1 MLAFAFVAWLGV
13 SATAVAQFSLDG
25 RTQAGESL
33 PDSQLPVPVLPIPQA
48 DSPNTSAGNRGTAGR
63 AAVETNNQAV
73 QGVAPPTPMATPML
87 LVPAQPYAQPVVP
100 PGAGPQYYSTPS
112 PVTGA
117 IPGNG
122 TTVWP
127 PQGVLPQQVP
137 GLIPQSGQGG
147 YSIPVGPE
155 PPNGPLEV
163 ASQSHGQVVTV
174 LAQDV
179 DLRLV
184 LANLAQESRVNIVV
198 AENVTG
204 RVTTS
209 LRDVPLWHAL
219 DAILKVNGLVWSQQ
233 GEIIFVNRPN
243 LLASPSAG
251 SMPGQVLQVYDLNYV
266 AAVEVLEVVKGLL
279 SPAGRAFTHS
289 ADTASSRH
297 TRERLVVED
306 YSDRLHKIALYLQS
320 VDTPPRQVLIEA
332 NVLQV
337 TLGNDNR
344 HGVNLKALAKM
355 RGAHVDFESKGFAED
370 QSNPGF
376 TLGLDGNDLDAL
388 LECLK
393 SSSKVRT
400 LASPKV
406 LCVNGQEARMQ
417 IGSKFGYFVTT
428 TTQTSTLQNVN
439 FLDIGVVLRVK
450 PIIADDDKVLLTVE
464 PKVSGGRINP
474 TSKLPEEDTTEATT
488 TVLLPDG
495 RGMVIGGLIKE
506 VDNESRSWIP
516 WIGEKRFIGKL
527 FSKAGFKKERVEVII
542 ALTPH
547 IVPYGDPIHYR
558 EAEQYTRA
566 SGLPADWDSG
576 LSPELSGLPY
586 ELDSVVVEESH
597 VVAPIERVPT
607 NPSTRRDE
615 PRSEAPRPHVP
626 SSNVPLRSPPHQAV
640 SPQNAAPHLSRPREV
655 APTESVPAEELH
667 IEDRPR
673 EDSPVE
679 IAPVEEAPVGAAPAE
694 IKPANYSSRR
704 RAK

>member
-1 MLAFAFVAWLGV
+1 MV
-13 SATAVAQFSLDG
+13 
-25 RTQAGESL
+25 
-33 PDSQLPVPVLPIPQA
+33 
-48 DSPNTSAGNRGTAGR
+48 
-63 AAVETNNQAV
+63 
-73 QGVAPPTPMATPML
+73 
-87 LVPAQPYAQPVVP
+87 LVPAQQYVQPTVP
-100 PGAGPQYYSTPS
+100 PGAGPQYYTTPV
-112 PVTGA
+112 PQAAT

-122 TTVWP
+122 STVWP
-127 PQGVLPQQVP
+127 PQGSLPQQVP
-137 GLIPQSGQGG
+137 GLIPQSAQGG

-163 ASQSHGQVVTV
+163 DSQNHGQVVTV

-179 DLRLV
+179 DLRMV
-184 LANLAQESRVNIVV
+184 LANLAQESHVNIVV

-243 LLASPSAG
+243 TLATASAG

-266 AAVEVLEVVKGLL
+266 AAGEVLEVVKGLL
-279 SPAGRAFTHS
+279 SPAGRAFTHAANS
-289 ADTASSRH
+289 TSSRQ
-297 TRERLVVED
+297 TRERLIVED
-306 YSDRLHKIALYLQS
+306 YADRLHKIALYLQS

-344 HGVNLKALAKM
+344 HGVNLKALATM
-355 RGAHVDFESKGFAED
+355 GGAHVDFESKGFAESA
-370 QSNPGF
+370 SNPGF
-376 TLGLDGNDLDAL
+376 TLGLDGHDLDTL

-506 VDNESRSWIP
+506 TDNESRSWIP
-516 WIGEKRFIGKL
+516 WLGEKPFIGRL
-527 FSKAGFKKERVEVII
+527 FSKVGIKKERVEVII

-547 IVPYGDPIHYR
+547 IVPYCDPTQLR
-558 EAEQYTRA
+558 EAEQYMKT

-576 LSPELSGLPY
+576 LSPQYETPYYEQVPAMIDGSGSLSIDSAPPQNSPQIQRQLPSTPQQGSTRRQAPTRPAPARRAPAQQAPPQPPPVEAVPADELQIEGAQP
-586 ELDSVVVEESH
+586 EEATIE
-597 VVAPIERVPT
+597 VAPIEAALVEPT
-607 NPSTRRDE
+607 SYEQRTLRQA
-615 PRSEAPRPHVP
+615 SVRPASGRQP
-626 SSNVPLRSPPHQAV
+626 TLRQ
-640 SPQNAAPHLSRPREV
+640 
-655 APTESVPAEELH
+655 
-667 IEDRPR
+667 
-673 EDSPVE
+673 
-679 IAPVEEAPVGAAPAE
+679 APVGHAPVGHAPAE

-704 RAK
+704 RAN